1 MLVESVYKLIS
12 CSWSW
17 KRKNPTI
24 RFVQWQQKMLQE
36 SFHNQA
42 FENAM
47 DLQKIIHNALHEF
60 IQTYIPDADL
70 SSLDE
75 VLLSY
80 ITGVLEDLGSQ
91 NSVDENFDVDVFAE
105 MLEAYIPGFAE
116 IESVKVCEMMFSL
129 ATKLATARTSENAV
143 PKARTEEISLK
154 LTTLPSEPPP
164 GRETQCLKTQTEGA
178 TAKPPGSEWEAQEQ
192 HLLEMFPKCSLSEAR
207 SALSIAKGDMEEAVR
222 LIIEGDVQLSPSP
235 LNVNHGKSISSL
247 ADQKLKESILEKYML
262 VDNDDDNKTHRPV
275 APKDAPK
282 KLVRYHGNQ
291 VVTTKG
297 ERYQLVKK
305 DEAEDMKKTYV
316 NIKPARKYR
325 FH

>member
-1 MLVESVYKLIS
+1 
-12 CSWSW
+12 
-17 KRKNPTI
+17 
-24 RFVQWQQKMLQE
+24 
-36 SFHNQA
+36 
-42 FENAM
+42 M
-47 DLQKIIHNALHEF
+47 DLHKIIHSALHEF
-60 IQTYIPDADL
+60 IQAYIPDADL
-70 SSLDE
+70 STLDD
-75 VLLSY
+75 VLLFY

-91 NSVDENFDVDVFAE
+91 QSVEENFDVEVFAE

-116 IESVKVCEMMFSL
+116 IDSVKVCEMMFNL
-129 ATKLATARTSENAV
+129 ASKLATARTSADEANLE
-143 PKARTEEISLK
+143 PKARAEEISLK
-154 LTTLPSEPPP
+154 LTDLPSEPPP
-164 GRETQCLKTQTEGA
+164 GETQCLKTQTEGA
-178 TAKPPGSEWEAQEQ
+178 TAKLPLSEWESQEQ

-222 LIIEGDVQLSPSP
+222 LIIEGDVQLSPTP

-262 VDNDDDNKTHRPV
+262 VDREDDKKTHRPV

-282 KLVRYHGNQ
+282 KLVRYHSNQ

-297 ERYQLVKK
+297 ERYHLVKK

-316 NIKPARKYR
+316 NLKPARKYR

>member
-1 MLVESVYKLIS
+1 
-12 CSWSW
+12 
-17 KRKNPTI
+17 
-24 RFVQWQQKMLQE
+24 
-36 SFHNQA
+36 
-42 FENAM
+42 M
-47 DLQKIIHNALHEF
+47 DLHKIIHSALHDF
-60 IQTYIPDADL
+60 IKAYIPDADL
-70 SSLDE
+70 STLDD

-91 NSVDENFDVDVFAE
+91 QSVEENFDVEVFGE

-116 IESVKVCEMMFSL
+116 IESVQVCEMMFNL
-129 ATKLATARTSENAV
+129 AAKLATARTSADGENAE

-164 GRETQCLKTQTEGA
+164 GETQCLKTQTEGA
-178 TAKPPGSEWEAQEQ
+178 TAKLPVSEWESQEQ

-222 LIIEGDVQLSPSP
+222 LIIEGDVQLSPTP
-235 LNVNHGKSISSL
+235 LNVNHGKSFSSTG
-247 ADQKLKESILEKYML
+247 DQKLKESILEKYML
-262 VDNDDDNKTHRPV
+262 VDREEDKKTHRPV

-282 KLVRYHGNQ
+282 KLVRYHSNQ

-316 NIKPARKYR
+316 NLKPARKYR

>member
-1 MLVESVYKLIS
+1 
-12 CSWSW
+12 
-17 KRKNPTI
+17 
-24 RFVQWQQKMLQE
+24 
-36 SFHNQA
+36 
-42 FENAM
+42 M
-47 DLQKIIHNALHEF
+47 DLHKIIHSALHEF

-70 SSLDE
+70 STLDE

-91 NSVDENFDVDVFAE
+91 ESVEENFDVEVFAE

-129 ATKLATARTSENAV
+129 ASKLAAARTRADNENV
-143 PKARTEEISLK
+143 PEVRTEEISMK
-154 LTTLPSEPPP
+154 LTNLPCKPSP
-164 GRETQCLKTQTEGA
+164 GRDTQCLKTQTEGA
-178 TAKPPGSEWEAQEQ
+178 TAKPPISEWEAQEQ
-192 HLLEMFPKCSLSEAR
+192 HLLEMFPKCSLTEAR

-222 LIIEGDVQLSPSP
+222 LIIEGDVQLSPTP

-262 VDNDDDNKTHRPV
+262 VDNEEDNKTHRPV

-291 VVTTKG
+291 IVTTKG

-305 DEAEDMKKTYV
+305 DETEDMKKTYV
-316 NIKPARKYR
+316 NLKPARKYR

>member
-1 MLVESVYKLIS
+1 
-12 CSWSW
+12 
-17 KRKNPTI
+17 
-24 RFVQWQQKMLQE
+24 
-36 SFHNQA
+36 
-42 FENAM
+42 M
-47 DLQKIIHNALHEF
+47 DLNKIIHSALYEF
-60 IQTYIPDADL
+60 IHSYIPDADL
-70 SSLDE
+70 STLDD

-91 NSVDENFDVDVFAE
+91 QSVEENFDVEVFAE

-116 IESVKVCEMMFSL
+116 IDSVKVCEMMFSL
-129 ATKLATARTSENAV
+129 ASKLATART
-143 PKARTEEISLK
+143 EEISPK
-154 LTTLPSEPPP
+154 LAALPGECPPT
-164 GRETQCLKTQTEGA
+164 RETHCINTQTEGA
-178 TAKPPGSEWEAQEQ
+178 TARVIISAHLTQQ

-222 LIIEGDVQLSPSP
+222 LIIEGDVQLSSSP

-247 ADQKLKESILEKYML
+247 GDQKLKESILEKYML
-262 VDNDDDNKTHRPV
+262 VDNEDDNKTHRPV

-305 DEAEDMKKTYV
+305 DETDDMKKTYV
-316 NIKPARKYR
+316 NLKPARKYR

>member
-1 MLVESVYKLIS
+1 
-12 CSWSW
+12 
-17 KRKNPTI
+17 
-24 RFVQWQQKMLQE
+24 
-36 SFHNQA
+36 
-42 FENAM
+42 M
-47 DLQKIIHNALHEF
+47 DLQKIIHSALHEF

-70 SSLDE
+70 STLDD

-91 NSVDENFDVDVFAE
+91 QSVEENFDVEVFAE

-116 IESVKVCEMMFSL
+116 IDSVKVCEMMFSL
-129 ATKLATARTSENAV
+129 ASKLATARTSAREENGV

-154 LTTLPSEPPP
+154 LTSEPPQT
-164 GRETQCLKTQTEGA
+164 EMQCLKTQTEGA
-178 TAKPPGSEWEAQEQ
+178 TAKLPVSEWEAQEQ
-192 HLLEMFPKCSLSEAR
+192 HLLEMFPKCSLTEAR

-222 LIIEGDVQLSPSP
+222 LIIEGDVQLSPTP

-262 VDNDDDNKTHRPV
+262 VDREEDNKTHRPV

-305 DEAEDMKKTYV
+305 NEAEDMKKTYV
-316 NIKPARKYR
+316 NLKPARKYR

>member
-1 MLVESVYKLIS
+1 
-12 CSWSW
+12 
-17 KRKNPTI
+17 
-24 RFVQWQQKMLQE
+24 
-36 SFHNQA
+36 
-42 FENAM
+42 M
-47 DLQKIIHNALHEF
+47 DLQKIIHSALHEF
-60 IQTYIPDADL
+60 IQNYIPDADL
-70 SSLDE
+70 STLDD

-91 NSVDENFDVDVFAE
+91 QSVEENFDVEVFAE

-116 IESVKVCEMMFSL
+116 IDSVKVCEMMFSL
-129 ATKLATARTSENAV
+129 ASKLATARTSENSV
-143 PKARTEEISLK
+143 PEARREEISSK
-154 LTTLPSEPPP
+154 LTNLPSQPPP
-164 GRETQCLKTQTEGA
+164 GKEPQCLKTEGA
-178 TAKPPGSEWEAQEQ
+178 TAKLSESEWESQEQ

-222 LIIEGDVQLSPSP
+222 LIIEGDVQLSPTP

-247 ADQKLKESILEKYML
+247 ADQKLKEGILEKYML
-262 VDNDDDNKTHRPV
+262 VDREEDKKTHRPV

-297 ERYQLVKK
+297 ERYQVVKTN
-305 DEAEDMKKTYV
+305 ESEDMKKTYV
-316 NIKPARKYR
+316 NLKPARKYR

>member
-1 MLVESVYKLIS
+1 
-12 CSWSW
+12 
-17 KRKNPTI
+17 
-24 RFVQWQQKMLQE
+24 
-36 SFHNQA
+36 
-42 FENAM
+42 M
-47 DLQKIIHNALHEF
+47 DIQKIIHNALYEF
-60 IQTYIPDADL
+60 IQSYIPDADL
-70 SSLDE
+70 STLDD

-91 NSVDENFDVDVFAE
+91 QSVEENFDVEVFAE
-105 MLEAYIPGFAE
+105 MLEAYVPGFAE
-116 IESVKVCEMMFSL
+116 IDSVKVCEMMFSL
-129 ATKLATARTSENAV
+129 ASKLASARHKNSVETCNVQSTFPNGMPHNCLLPDRCYRFKDDTYV
-143 PKARTEEISLK
+143 TVTECVLLS
-154 LTTLPSEPPP
+154 
-164 GRETQCLKTQTEGA
+164 Q
-178 TAKPPGSEWEAQEQ
+178 KPASGWEEQEQ

-235 LNVNHGKSISSL
+235 LTVNHGKSISSV

-262 VDNDDDNKTHRPV
+262 VDNEDDNKTHRPV

-282 KLVRYHGNQ
+282 KLIRYHSNQ

-305 DEAEDMKKTYV
+305 DETEEMKKTYV
-316 NIKPARKYR
+316 NLKPARKYR

>member
-1 MLVESVYKLIS
+1 
-12 CSWSW
+12 
-17 KRKNPTI
+17 
-24 RFVQWQQKMLQE
+24 
-36 SFHNQA
+36 
-42 FENAM
+42 M
-47 DLQKIIHNALHEF
+47 DLHKIIHSALNEF

-70 SSLDE
+70 STLDD

-91 NSVDENFDVDVFAE
+91 HSTEENFDVEVFAE

-129 ATKLATARTSENAV
+129 ASKLATARTSEDTV
-143 PKARTEEISLK
+143 PKATTQEISLK
-154 LTTLPSEPPP
+154 LITLPSEPP
-164 GRETQCLKTQTEGA
+164 GGETQCLKTQTEGA
-178 TAKPPGSEWEAQEQ
+178 TAKPPVSEWEAQEQ

-222 LIIEGDVQLSPSP
+222 LIIEGDVQLSPTP
-235 LNVNHGKSISSL
+235 LNVNHGKSISPL

-262 VDNDDDNKTHRPV
+262 VDNEDDNKTHRPV

-297 ERYQLVKK
+297 ERYQFVKK
-305 DEAEDMKKTYV
+305 EETEDMKKTYV
-316 NIKPARKYR
+316 NLKPARKYR

>member
-1 MLVESVYKLIS
+1 
-12 CSWSW
+12 
-17 KRKNPTI
+17 
-24 RFVQWQQKMLQE
+24 
-36 SFHNQA
+36 
-42 FENAM
+42 M
-47 DLQKIIHNALHEF
+47 DLHKIIHSALHEF

-70 SSLDE
+70 STLDD

-91 NSVDENFDVDVFAE
+91 QSIEENFDVEVFGE

-116 IESVKVCEMMFSL
+116 IDSVKVCEMMFSL
-129 ATKLATARTSENAV
+129 ASKLATARMSENSV
-143 PKARTEEISLK
+143 PKTGTEEVSLK
-154 LTTLPSEPPP
+154 LNALTSQPEPGQEPL
-164 GRETQCLKTQTEGA
+164 CLKPQTEGA
-178 TAKPPGSEWEAQEQ
+178 TAKLSASEWESQEQ

-222 LIIEGDVQLSPSP
+222 LIIEGDVQLSPTP
-235 LNVNHGKSISSL
+235 INVNQGKSISSL

-262 VDNDDDNKTHRPV
+262 VDSEEDNKTHRPV

-305 DEAEDMKKTYV
+305 NETDDMKKTYV
-316 NIKPARKYR
+316 NLKPARKYR

>member
-1 MLVESVYKLIS
+1 
-12 CSWSW
+12 
-17 KRKNPTI
+17 
-24 RFVQWQQKMLQE
+24 
-36 SFHNQA
+36 
-42 FENAM
+42 M
-47 DLQKIIHNALHEF
+47 DLHKIIHDALHEF
-60 IQTYIPDADL
+60 IQAFIPDADL
-70 SSLDE
+70 STLDE

-91 NSVDENFDVDVFAE
+91 ESVEENFDVEVFAE

-116 IESVKVCEMMFSL
+116 IDSVKVCEMMFNL
-129 ATKLATARTSENAV
+129 ASKLASARSSENSV
-143 PKARTEEISLK
+143 PKARTNEIPLK
-154 LTTLPSEPPP
+154 LTAMSTGPPAA
-164 GRETQCLKTQTEGA
+164 RDTHCLNTQTEGA
-178 TAKPPGSEWEAQEQ
+178 TANVPLSEWEDQEQ

-235 LNVNHGKSISSL
+235 LNVSHGKGMSSL
-247 ADQKLKESILEKYML
+247 ADQKMKEGILEKYML
-262 VDNDDDNKTHRPV
+262 VDREDDKKTHRPV

-282 KLVRYHGNQ
+282 KLVRYHSNQ

-305 DEAEDMKKTYV
+305 EEADDMKKTYV
-316 NIKPARKYR
+316 SLKPARKYR